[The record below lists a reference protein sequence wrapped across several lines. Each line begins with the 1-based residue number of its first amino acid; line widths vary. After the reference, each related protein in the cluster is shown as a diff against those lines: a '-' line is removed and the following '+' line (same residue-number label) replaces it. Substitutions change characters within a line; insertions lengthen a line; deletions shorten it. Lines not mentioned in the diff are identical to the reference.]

1 MNIKGAGPAVFIK
14 MRDVNT
20 GIAITVI
27 LLGSLSTVAG
37 GILVKNRRTIS
48 SGRMRPEAP
57 EKEDSQPL
65 LNP

>member
-1 MNIKGAGPAVFIK
+1 